1 MRDRTNKQ
9 LAEKL
14 DIIKESFNENGSVF
28 ELLTIVQERLNSIPI
43 EPPVKPEI
51 AEIEIVCPKNSEPT
65 FGGIL
70 KSGTMVKE
78 VWEAQDEGLS
88 GKQTKKWKSIIVKCR
103 NCDETHE
110 YALTRNP

>member
-43 EPPVKPEI
+43 EPPVKPANGDHKCAGCGEI
-51 AEIEIVCPKNSEPT
+51 IYYQNYCDNCRR
-65 FGGIL
+65 L
-70 KSGTMVKE
+70 
-78 VWEAQDEGLS
+78 WES
-88 GKQTKKWKSIIVKCR
+88 
-103 NCDETHE
+103 
-110 YALTRNP
+110 

>member
-43 EPPVKPEI
+43 EPPVKPANGVIDVVAIRMVNDLKGVVEELLNVMDI
-51 AEIEIVCPKNSEPT
+51 QEKRWNEEFHLSAEA
-65 FGGIL
+65 F
-70 KSGTMVKE
+70 
-78 VWEAQDEGLS
+78 
-88 GKQTKKWKSIIVKCR
+88 KSIW
-103 NCDETHE
+103 DEAKEKANFT
-110 YALTRNP
+110 LSQMDG